1 MRRRE
6 FISLIG
12 GVAAT
17 WPLAARA
24 QQPARPMIGFLVSG
38 SSDSFA
44 IFVDAFKQGM
54 LDNGMVEDRDYLL
67 DLRFADGDYGRFPAL
82 AAEVVQRKPAAIVVT
97 TISAARA
104 AQRVLARAEVHVGA
118 RPAIGAPISV
128 DVTYHDHTDLPLVG
142 ALFPDP
148 DLHAHAMMRVER

>member
-1 MRRRE
+1 MRRRT
-6 FISLIG
+6 FITLVGSA
-12 GVAAT
+12 VAWT
-17 WPLAARA
+17 LTARA
-24 QQPARPMIGFLVSG
+24 QQPARPMIGFSVSG

-67 DLRFADGDYGRFPAL
+67 DLRFADGDYGRFPTL

-104 AQRVLARAEVHVGA
+104 AQRATATIPIVDDRSH
-118 RPAIGAPISV
+118 RPGRDRTDRQPCATGRKYHRSV
-128 DVTYHDHTDLPLVG
+128 
-142 ALFPDP
+142 
-148 DLHAHAMMRVER
+148 